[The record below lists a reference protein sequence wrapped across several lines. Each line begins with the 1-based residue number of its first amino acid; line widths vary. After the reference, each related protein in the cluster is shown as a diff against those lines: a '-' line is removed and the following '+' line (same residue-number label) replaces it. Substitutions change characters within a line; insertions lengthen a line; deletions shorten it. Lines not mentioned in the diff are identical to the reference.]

1 MTYNDNNVPYGSQ
14 VCTVGVTGYVA
25 ETIAFEAP
33 SQIVER
39 RDEVG
44 NPSGQVIIPQ
54 FETGTA
60 VFQLATTVTVVPTI
74 GATFTATKNN
84 GVTTGLVVAQV
95 GEPFAQ
101 FDIRKVNLALRRRY
115 GS

>member
-1 MTYNDNNVPYGSQ
+1 MTYNDINVPFGSQ
-14 VCTVGVTGYVA
+14 VVTVGLTGYVL
-25 ETIAFEAP
+25 ESIAFEAP
-33 SQIVER
+33 TQIIER
-39 RDEVG
+39 RDQNG
-44 NPSGQVIIPQ
+44 LPTGQVIIPQ

-60 VFQLATTVTVVPTI
+60 VAQLATTVTVVPTI

-84 GVTTGLVVAQV
+84 GVTVGMVVSQT

-101 FDIRKVNLALRRRY
+101 FETRKVNLGLRVRY